1 MFSRKVT
8 LPIDLDMA
16 RHDGEEKLEKLCEN
30 GGELSVTAEL
40 RKIGSHRYG
49 IIDEAIRQTSNRPKQ
64 SRRRYTI
71 TKYPPRCL
79 QIGSHEGFSR
89 KKQANGKMDT

>member
-1 MFSRKVT
+1 MFSRKVS

-16 RHDGEEKLEKLCEN
+16 RHDGEEKLEKFCDN
-30 GGELSVTAEL
+30 GGELSVTAEERLAATDTASSTKL
-40 RKIGSHRYG
+40 RP
-49 IIDEAIRQTSNRPKQ
+49 TLNRPKQ

-71 TKYPPRCL
+71 TKCPSRCL